1 MSHTSRSLTL
11 QHVSFKYPEA
21 VEALFTDIGIAF
33 YTGWTGIVG
42 ANGCGKSTLLHL
54 ISQRLKPDSGIINSP
69 GDIQSV
75 EQRTDHPPDGLHR
88 LLQAEDTQIW
98 KWRTKLGIQP
108 DWFNRWGTLSHGE
121 RKRLQLALALSHEP
135 DVLILDE
142 PDNHLD
148 INTKE
153 ILLNTLKAFQG
164 IGLIVSH
171 DRHLLDTLCDHT
183 LFLEKGHP
191 DMRKGGF
198 SSANQELDRE
208 QLEHQRQKAV
218 LQKEARKLRRE
229 LQRRSEEV
237 TRTAGRRS
245 RGYLARGDSDGRAK
259 IGMAIYSGKDKKS
272 GRLKQ
277 TLSERVNKVEARKSA
292 ISVQKEHR
300 SGIHLGGRAG
310 HREVLIDEPAGSIS
324 PSNSLTISWPD
335 LLLERGQCIAITGA
349 NGSGKSIL
357 VNHLMHRSSL
367 PKSDLLYMPQEIPM
381 TEGSS
386 LLETLKQLSHDE
398 MGQVLT
404 IVRRLGS
411 DPEGLLHG
419 DMISPGESRKLM
431 LALGM
436 SRECSLLVLD
446 EPTNHLDLLAI
457 TCLEEAL
464 LEWEG
469 SILLVSHDR
478 HLVSRVAETVW
489 SLESE
494 KSGNSRLWIK
504 SLLSP

>member
-1 MSHTSRSLTL
+1 MSHISRSLTI
-11 QHVSFKYPEA
+11 QHVCFKYPSS
-21 VEALFTDIGIAF
+21 VDALFNDISVAF

-42 ANGCGKSTLLHL
+42 TNGCGKSTLLHL
-54 ISQRLKPDSGIINSP
+54 INQNLKPDSGIINSP

-75 EQRTDHPPDGLHR
+75 EQRTDYAPLGLDR
-88 LLQAEDTQIW
+88 LSRAEDAQIW
-98 KWRTKLGIQP
+98 SWRAKLGIQP
-108 DWFNRWGTLSHGE
+108 DWFNRWGTISHGE
-121 RKRLQLALALSHEP
+121 RKRLQIAQALAHEP

-153 ILLNTLKAFQG
+153 ILLNSLKAFQG

-171 DRHLLDTLCDHT
+171 DRHLLDALCDHT
-183 LFLEKGHP
+183 LFLDEGHP
-191 DMRKGGF
+191 DMRKGGY
-198 SSANQELDRE
+198 STARQELDRE

-237 TRTAGRRS
+237 SRTAGRRN
-245 RGYLARGDSDGRAK
+245 RGHLARGDSDGRAK
-259 IGMAIYSGKDKKS
+259 IGLAIYSGKDKKS

-277 TLSERVNKVEARKSA
+277 TLSERVDKVEARKSA
-292 ISVQKEHR
+292 ISIKKEHR
-300 SGIHLGGRAG
+300 SGIHLGGGAG
-310 HREVLIDEPAGSIS
+310 HRAVLIDEPAGSIN
-324 PSNSLTISWPD
+324 PNDSLTVSWPD

-357 VNHLMHRSSL
+357 LNHLIGRSTL
-367 PKSDLLYMPQEIPM
+367 PKSEVLYMPQEIPLS
-381 TEGSS
+381 EGTS
-386 LLETLKQLSHDE
+386 LLETLHQLSHDD

-411 DPEGLLHG
+411 DPESLLHG

-436 SRECSLLVLD
+436 SQECSLLVLD

-464 LEWEG
+464 LEWDG

-478 HLVSRVAETVW
+478 HLVSSVAETVW
-489 SLESE
+489 SLESDQ
-494 KSGNSRLWIK
+494 SGNSRLSIK
-504 SLLSP
+504 SLIPE

>member
-1 MSHTSRSLTL
+1 MSQTSRALTI
-11 QHVSFKYPEA
+11 QHLSFKYPEA
-21 VEALFTDIGIAF
+21 VEALFTDIGLAF
-33 YTGWTGIVG
+33 YTGWTGVVG

-54 ISQRLKPDSGIINSP
+54 INHSLKPDSGDINSP
-69 GDIQSV
+69 GDVQSV
-75 EQRTDHPPDGLHR
+75 EQRTDQPPPGLVR
-88 LLQAEDTQIW
+88 LSRAEDAQIW
-98 KWRTKLGIQP
+98 SWRAKLGIQP
-108 DWFNRWGTLSHGE
+108 DWFNRWGTISHGE
-121 RKRLQLALALSHEP
+121 RKRLQIAQALSHEP

-164 IGLIVSH
+164 IGLIISH
-171 DRHLLDTLCDHT
+171 DRHLLDALCDHT
-183 LFLEKGHP
+183 LFLDEGQP
-191 DMRKGGF
+191 DMRTGGY
-198 SSANQELDRE
+198 SAARQELDRE
-208 QLEHQRQKAV
+208 QLEHQRQKSV

-237 TRTAGRRS
+237 SRTAGRRN
-245 RGYLARGDSDGRAK
+245 RGHLARGDSDGRAK
-259 IGMAIYSGKDKKS
+259 IGLAIYSGKDKKI

-277 TLSERVNKVEARKSA
+277 TLSDRVDKVEARRSA
-292 ISVQKEHR
+292 ISIKKAHG
-300 SGIHLGGRAG
+300 SGIHLGGGAG
-310 HREVLIDEPAGSIS
+310 HRAVLIDESAGSIS
-324 PSNSLTISWPD
+324 PNDSLAVSWPD
-335 LLLERGQCIAITGA
+335 LVLERGQCIAITGA

-357 VNHLMHRSSL
+357 LNHLIRRSKL
-367 PKSDLLYMPQEIPM
+367 PKSEVLYMPQEIPLS
-381 TEGSS
+381 EGSR
-386 LLETLKQLSHDE
+386 LLENLHQLSHDE

-436 SRECSLLVLD
+436 SKECSLLVLD

-469 SILLVSHDR
+469 GILLVSHDR
-478 HLVSRVAETVW
+478 HLVSKLARTIW
-489 SLESE
+489 TLESE
-494 KSGNSRLWIK
+494 QSGNSRLSIK
-504 SLLSP
+504 SLISE